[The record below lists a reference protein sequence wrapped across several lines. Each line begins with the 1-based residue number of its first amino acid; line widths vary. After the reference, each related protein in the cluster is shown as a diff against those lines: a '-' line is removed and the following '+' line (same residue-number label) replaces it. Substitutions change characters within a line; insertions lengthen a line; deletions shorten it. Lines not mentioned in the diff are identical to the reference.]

1 METLKEYSIN
11 HEKTLVNLTSSIL
24 KHYGVT
30 PFHASI
36 PEVDKAL
43 EGHRKIAVF
52 LLDALG
58 KAPLEAFPKA
68 GKYLREHGFM
78 TIYSTNPATT
88 AAATTSFLTGKY
100 PIETGWMGWTCYV
113 EKFNKGV
120 LILPNR
126 FADSGEV
133 IPDWSY
139 GEICPTKGIKD
150 LLSEA
155 GVKVHTLFP
164 NNIDKAGYSTVKEM
178 EKMANGYFDN
188 GGEFLYIYND
198 LPDKFMHLDGVRG
211 GRVKRVIKKLSDLV
225 KRFAKNN
232 PDVLTLV
239 IADHGMTNVA
249 CRDIAAF
256 PSLTDLI
263 ERTFYLEGRCAS
275 FFVKEGKKEEF
286 KETFSH
292 YFPYFALL
300 SKEEIL
306 EKGYFGEGEAHP
318 QALATIGD
326 FVAISMNEDLL
337 GDSRVGKLTF
347 FRGHHAGGKKE
358 ELEIS
363 LAIINS

>member
-1 METLKEYSIN
+1 METLKDYSIN
-11 HEKTLVNLTSSIL
+11 HEKTLVNLASSLL
-24 KHYGVT
+24 KHYGAT

-58 KAPLEAFPKA
+58 KSPLEAFEKE
-68 GKYLREHGFM
+68 GKYLREHSFM

-113 EKFNKGV
+113 PQFNRGV
-120 LILPNR
+120 DILPGR
-126 FADSGEV
+126 FAGSEEK
-133 IPDWSY
+133 IPNWSY
-139 GEICPTKGIKD
+139 KDICPTKGLEE

-155 GVKVHTLFP
+155 GVKAHELFP
-164 NNIDKAGYSTVKEM
+164 TNIDKDGYHDVKEM
-178 EKMANGYFDN
+178 EKMTGDFFDD

-198 LPDKFMHLDGVRG
+198 LPDKFMHLDGVKG
-211 GRVKRVIKKLSDLV
+211 PRVKKVVKTLTGVV
-225 KRFAKNN
+225 KRFAETH
-232 PDVLTLV
+232 PDVLILV

-256 PSLTDLI
+256 PELTSLI

-286 KETFSH
+286 KETFPH
-292 YFPYFALL
+292 YFPFFALL
-300 SKEEIL
+300 SKEEVL

-326 FVAISMNEDLL
+326 FVAVSMNEDIL
-337 GDSRVGKLTF
+337 GDSREGELTF